1 MKLTV
6 PMPLRLVLVI
16 VGTTAFYTYLG
27 QIVPQEEAHPPPP
40 VLIDA
45 EMTTEELVAVGAEL
59 AQAQGKGKCLG
70 SCHTIGQSGPLRFP
84 DLDGI
89 GQRAATRVEG
99 LSAVEY
105 LAESLYEP
113 AAYIVPG
120 YPNQMQ
126 PMNQP
131 PINLSDDEI
140 KAVIAWLQSLG
151 STPTVT
157 LDTDL
162 GY

>member
-1 MKLTV
+1 MKLSV
-6 PMPLRLVLVI
+6 PMPLRLILLV
-16 VGTTAFYTYLG
+16 VGATAFYTYLG
-27 QIVPQEEAHPPPP
+27 QIVPQEEVHPPPP
-40 VLIDA
+40 VLIDTG
-45 EMTTEELVAVGAEL
+45 MTTEDLVAVGAEL
-59 AQAQGKGKCLG
+59 ASGKGQCLVG
-70 SCHTIGQSGPLRFP
+70 CHTIGQSGPMRFP

-89 GQRAATRVEG
+89 GGRAATTLDGV
-99 LSAVEY
+99 SDVEY
-105 LAESLYEP
+105 LAQSLYEP

-120 YPNQMQ
+120 YPDQMQ

-151 STPTVT
+151 GTPTVT

>member
-1 MKLTV
+1 MKLSV
-6 PMPLRLVLVI
+6 PMPLRLLLLV

-27 QIVPQEEAHPPPP
+27 QIVPQKEVHPPPP
-40 VLIDA
+40 VLISA
-45 EMTTEELVAVGAEL
+45 EMTTEDLIAVGAEL
-59 AQAQGKGKCLG
+59 ASGKGQCLVG
-70 SCHTIGQSGPLRFP
+70 CHTIGQSGPLRFP

-89 GQRAATRVEG
+89 GERAATTVDG
-99 LSAVEY
+99 MSAVDY

-113 AAYIVPG
+113 SVYVVPG
-120 YPNQMQ
+120 YPDQMQ

-131 PINLSDDEI
+131 PISLSDDEI
-140 KAVIAWLQSLG
+140 KAVVAWLQSLG
-151 STPTVT
+151 GTPTVT

>member
-1 MKLTV
+1 MKLSI
-6 PMPLRLVLVI
+6 PMPLRLVLLVL
-16 VGTTAFYTYLG
+16 GTTAFYMYLG
-27 QIVPQEEAHPPPP
+27 QIVPQKESHPPPP

-45 EMTTEELVAVGAEL
+45 EMTTEDLVAVGAEL
-59 AQAQGKGKCLG
+59 ASGKGQCLVG
-70 SCHTIGQSGPLRFP
+70 CHTVGQSGPMRYP

-89 GQRAATRVEG
+89 GGRAATQVDG
-99 LSAVEY
+99 LSELEY
-105 LAESLYEP
+105 LAQSLYEP
-113 AAYIVPG
+113 AAFIVPG
-120 YPNQMQ
+120 FADGMQ
-126 PMNQP
+126 AIDQP

-151 STPTVT
+151 GTPTVT